1 MNTKDGLIS
10 SVFGAEESEAIALY
24 DAFAP
29 GYDEAFAEPSL
40 RSLYDGLAWELVRQ
54 HLPPVPATVVD
65 VGCGTGRWARRLI
78 EKGYTVIGIE
88 PSPRM
93 RDVLQS
99 NLSSGAL
106 TVVAT
111 DIEHAE
117 LPPGS
122 AGAVLAMGSLQYVAD
137 PSAALTRMTGWL
149 RPDGFL
155 CVHVDGLV
163 ALVLELIRLG
173 RRNEAL
179 QRLTDGRGIFSYG
192 SKKAPLHLFDRLR
205 LTSLLETAGLMRV
218 ETRGILV
225 TPSAFGRP
233 ACEVALAHDLP
244 GLTSLER
251 ALSNSPIM
259 TDAGKHIMAWGWRR

>member
-1 MNTKDGLIS
+1 MNTKDVLIS

-54 HLPPVPATVVD
+54 HL
-65 VGCGTGRWARRLI
+65 GRWARRLI

-173 RRNEAL
+173 RRNEAM

-251 ALSNSPIM
+251 ALSS
-259 TDAGKHIMAWGWRR
+259 